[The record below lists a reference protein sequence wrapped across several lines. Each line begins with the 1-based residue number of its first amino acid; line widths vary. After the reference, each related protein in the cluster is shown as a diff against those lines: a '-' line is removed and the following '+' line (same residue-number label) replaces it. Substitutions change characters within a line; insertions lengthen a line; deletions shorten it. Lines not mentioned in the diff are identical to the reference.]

1 MFGHKKEITQKFI
14 EKANDEQENPEEK
27 DEPKK
32 EKIENRLDSKDS
44 DNFIFY
50 GENSKF
56 SKQLEIYATLKDSQE
71 KIQKDKLV
79 LTVID
84 SSASIE
90 YLSMKICENFSQ
102 FPEYQN
108 LEGLRAINLTKINDE
123 KNLPPEEKV
132 ENVLRNGD
140 IIYLDLISNEIWIKV
155 IFNMTSVI
163 NKNSKLIVSM
173 DVKIK
178 NEITFR
184 QLRYK
189 LMKSGI
195 ICFLDKCNKSDNLF
209 HYVISELNISTSV
222 HGNIDDKKLRS
233 IDEMTIKQLFNFKS
247 SMKLEIKFFPLEVI
261 LFQKLK
267 ILSIPKAL
275 NKKSILW
282 EKFKQLR
289 FRELL
294 NNKKYQKEKKYIF
307 DFFKIL
313 FKTKDSLP
321 KCYIYSLE
329 EDLNANTTENN
340 IEKVSEN
347 IINNSET
354 GGLEE
359 SENIK
364 MNQSNNIFNKSLFN
378 WSEMGK
384 SSLEN
389 INISS
394 IGDDLEKIALIILP
408 PKQEEKNEIV
418 PNPNPKKS
426 KKRRSKNRKSTDRN
440 YKLNFS
446 DLEFGIISEENDE
459 DASDDKTLK
468 EGNKRKISDYNY
480 TDKNT
485 FKSEK
490 KLSFEFLDKEN
501 DMDDNNIYINLKPKN
516 SNKKGKKHS
525 TIKRNLCDDFEKF
538 FEKEK
543 FLDFL
548 TGLYLIFIEKGVLE
562 KSTIPEFR
570 KLKID
575 EKKINSLNKRRKKKK
590 LVDYSAIYESIFSV
604 KRLNIEL
611 GVFSIFILIFLMIFS
626 YLLSNTY
633 Y

>member
-14 EKANDEQENPEEK
+14 EKANDERENPEEK

-233 IDEMTIKQLFNFKS
+233 IDEMMIKQLFNFKS
-247 SMKLEIKFFPLEVI
+247 SMKLEIKFFPLEFI

-275 NKKSILW
+275 NKKSMLW

-307 DFFKIL
+307 DFFKNL

-490 KLSFEFLDKEN
+490 KLSFEFLDKDN

-525 TIKRNLCDDFEKF
+525 AIKRNLCDDFEKF

-590 LVDYSAIYESIFSV
+590 LVDYSVVYESIFSV

>member
-1 MFGHKKEITQKFI
+1 
-14 EKANDEQENPEEK
+14 
-27 DEPKK
+27 
-32 EKIENRLDSKDS
+32 
-44 DNFIFY
+44 
-50 GENSKF
+50 
-56 SKQLEIYATLKDSQE
+56 
-71 KIQKDKLV
+71 
-79 LTVID
+79 
-84 SSASIE
+84 
-90 YLSMKICENFSQ
+90 MKICENFSQ

-233 IDEMTIKQLFNFKS
+233 IDEMMIKQLFNFKS
-247 SMKLEIKFFPLEVI
+247 SMKLEIKFFPLEFI

-459 DASDDKTLK
+459 DASDDKTLN

-490 KLSFEFLDKEN
+490 KLSFEFLDKDN

-525 TIKRNLCDDFEKF
+525 SIKRNLCDDFEKF

-575 EKKINSLNKRRKKKK
+575 VKKINSLNKRRKKKK

-611 GVFSIFILIFLMIFS
+611 GVFSTFILIFLMIFS

>member
-14 EKANDEQENPEEK
+14 EKANDERENPEEK

-233 IDEMTIKQLFNFKS
+233 IDEMMIKQLFNFKS
-247 SMKLEIKFFPLEVI
+247 SMKLEIKFFPLEFI

-307 DFFKIL
+307 DFFKNL

-490 KLSFEFLDKEN
+490 KLSFEFLDKDN

-525 TIKRNLCDDFEKF
+525 AIKRNLCDDFEKF

-604 KRLNIEL
+604 INKN
-611 GVFSIFILIFLMIFS
+611 IFLFINIF
-626 YLLSNTY
+626 N
-633 Y
+633 

>member
-14 EKANDEQENPEEK
+14 EKANDEQENQEEK

-233 IDEMTIKQLFNFKS
+233 IDEMMIKQLFNFKS
-247 SMKLEIKFFPLEVI
+247 SMKLEIKFFPLEFI

-275 NKKSILW
+275 NKKSMLW

-307 DFFKIL
+307 DFFKNL

-490 KLSFEFLDKEN
+490 KLSFEFLDKDN

-525 TIKRNLCDDFEKF
+525 AIKRNLCDDFEKF

-575 EKKINSLNKRRKKKK
+575 VKKINSLNKRRKKKK
-590 LVDYSAIYESIFSV
+590 LVDYSVVYESIFSV

>member
-14 EKANDEQENPEEK
+14 EKANDERENQEEK

-233 IDEMTIKQLFNFKS
+233 IDEMMIKQLFNFKS
-247 SMKLEIKFFPLEVI
+247 SMKLEIKFFPLEFI

-275 NKKSILW
+275 NKKSMLW

-307 DFFKIL
+307 DFFKNL

-490 KLSFEFLDKEN
+490 KLSFEFLDKDN

-525 TIKRNLCDDFEKF
+525 AIKRNLCDDFEKF

>member
-14 EKANDEQENPEEK
+14 EKANDERENPEEK

-233 IDEMTIKQLFNFKS
+233 IDEMMIKQLFNFKS
-247 SMKLEIKFFPLEVI
+247 SMKLEIKFFPLEFI

-307 DFFKIL
+307 DFFKNL

-340 IEKVSEN
+340 LEKVSEN

-426 KKRRSKNRKSTDRN
+426 KKSRSKNRKSTDRN

-490 KLSFEFLDKEN
+490 KLSFEFLDKDN

-525 TIKRNLCDDFEKF
+525 AIKRNLCDDFEKF

-604 KRLNIEL
+604 INKN
-611 GVFSIFILIFLMIFS
+611 IFLFINIF
-626 YLLSNTY
+626 N
-633 Y
+633 

>member
-14 EKANDEQENPEEK
+14 EKANDERENPEEK

-247 SMKLEIKFFPLEVI
+247 SMKLEIKFFPLEFI

-275 NKKSILW
+275 NKKSMLW

-307 DFFKIL
+307 DFFKNL

-440 YKLNFS
+440 YKLNLS

-490 KLSFEFLDKEN
+490 KLSFEFLDKDN

-525 TIKRNLCDDFEKF
+525 AIKRNLCDDFEKF

-575 EKKINSLNKRRKKKK
+575 VKKINSLNKRRKKKK

>member
-14 EKANDEQENPEEK
+14 EKANDERENPEEK

-233 IDEMTIKQLFNFKS
+233 IDEMMIKQLFNFKS
-247 SMKLEIKFFPLEVI
+247 SMKLEIKFFPLEFI

-275 NKKSILW
+275 NKKSMLW

-307 DFFKIL
+307 DFFKNL

-340 IEKVSEN
+340 LEKVSEN

-490 KLSFEFLDKEN
+490 KLSFEFLDKDN

-525 TIKRNLCDDFEKF
+525 AIKRNLCDDFEKF

-575 EKKINSLNKRRKKKK
+575 VKKINSLNKRRKKKK
-590 LVDYSAIYESIFSV
+590 LVDYSVIYESIFSV

>member
-14 EKANDEQENPEEK
+14 EKANDERENPEEK

-233 IDEMTIKQLFNFKS
+233 IDEMMIKQLFNFKS
-247 SMKLEIKFFPLEVI
+247 SMKLEIKFFPLEFI

-275 NKKSILW
+275 NKKSMLW

-307 DFFKIL
+307 DFFKNL

-321 KCYIYSLE
+321 KCYIYSLD

-340 IEKVSEN
+340 IERVSEN

-354 GGLEE
+354 VGLEE

-364 MNQSNNIFNKSLFN
+364 MSQSNNIFNKSLFN
-378 WSEMGK
+378 WSEIGK

-389 INISS
+389 INLSA
-394 IGDDLEKIALIILP
+394 IGDEPEKIALIILP

-426 KKRRSKNRKSTDRN
+426 KKRRAKNRKSTDRN

-459 DASDDKTLK
+459 DTSDDKAEK

-485 FKSEK
+485 FKSTK
-490 KLSFEFLDKEN
+490 KLSLEFLDKEN
-501 DMDDNNIYINLKPKN
+501 DMDDDNIYINLKPKN

-525 TIKRNLCDDFEKF
+525 ALKRNLCDDFEKF

-611 GVFSIFILIFLMIFS
+611 GVFSFCVLGILIFLS
-626 YLLSNTY
+626 YLLSDTY
-633 Y
+633 L

>member
-14 EKANDEQENPEEK
+14 EKANDERENPEEK

-233 IDEMTIKQLFNFKS
+233 IDEMMIKQLFNFKS
-247 SMKLEIKFFPLEVI
+247 SMKLEIKFFPLEFI

-267 ILSIPKAL
+267 IRSIPKAV
-275 NKKSILW
+275 NKKSMLW

-307 DFFKIL
+307 DFFKNL

-426 KKRRSKNRKSTDRN
+426 KKSRSKNRKSTDRN

-490 KLSFEFLDKEN
+490 KLSFEFLDKDN

-525 TIKRNLCDDFEKF
+525 AIKRNLCDDFEKF

>member
-1 MFGHKKEITQKFI
+1 MFGRKKEITQKFI
-14 EKANDEQENPEEK
+14 EKTNDDQENSEEK

-32 EKIENRLDSKDS
+32 EKIENPLESKDS

-123 KNLPPEEKV
+123 KILPPEEKV

-209 HYVISELNISTSV
+209 HYVVSELNISSSV

-233 IDEMTIKQLFNFKS
+233 IDELTIKQLFNFKS
-247 SMKLEIKFFPLEVI
+247 SMKLEIKFFPLEFI

-267 ILSIPKAL
+267 ILSIPKSL
-275 NKKSILW
+275 NKKRMLW
-282 EKFKQLR
+282 DKFKQLR

-294 NNKKYQKEKKYIF
+294 NNRKYQKEKKYIF
-307 DFFKIL
+307 DFFKNL
-313 FKTKDSLP
+313 FKTKNSLP
-321 KCYIYSLE
+321 KCYIYSLD

-354 GGLEE
+354 GGFED
-359 SENIK
+359 SENLK
-364 MNQSNNIFNKSLFN
+364 MSQSNNQLLFN
-378 WSEMGK
+378 WSEIGK

-389 INISS
+389 INLSGIG
-394 IGDDLEKIALIILP
+394 IGDEFEKIALIILP
-408 PKQEEKNEIV
+408 PKQEEKNEI
-418 PNPNPKKS
+418 NTIQNPKKS
-426 KKRRSKNRKSTDRN
+426 KKKKSKNRKSTDRN
-440 YKLNFS
+440 YKLSFS

-459 DASDDKTLK
+459 DYSDEKSEKSDK
-468 EGNKRKISDYNY
+468 KRKISDNNF

-485 FKSEK
+485 FKSNK
-490 KLSFEFLDKEN
+490 KLTLEFLDKEN
-501 DMDDNNIYINLKPKN
+501 EIDDDNIYINLKPKN
-516 SNKKGKKHS
+516 SGKKAKKHS
-525 TIKRNLCDDFEKF
+525 ALKRNLCDDFEKF

-548 TGLYLIFIEKGVLE
+548 TGLYLIYIEKGVLE

-590 LVDYSAIYESIFSV
+590 LVDYSALYKSVFSV
-604 KRLNIEL
+604 KGLNIEL
-611 GVFSIFILIFLMIFS
+611 GVFSIFVLIFFMVFS

>member
-14 EKANDEQENPEEK
+14 EKANDERENPEEK

-233 IDEMTIKQLFNFKS
+233 IDEMMIKQLFNFKS
-247 SMKLEIKFFPLEVI
+247 SMKLEIKFFPLEFI

-275 NKKSILW
+275 NKKSMLW

-307 DFFKIL
+307 DFFKNL

-321 KCYIYSLE
+321 KCYIYSLD

-340 IEKVSEN
+340 IERVSEN

-354 GGLEE
+354 VGLEE

-364 MNQSNNIFNKSLFN
+364 MSQSNNIFNKSLFN
-378 WSEMGK
+378 WSEIGK

-389 INISS
+389 INLSA
-394 IGDDLEKIALIILP
+394 IGDEPEKIALIILP

-426 KKRRSKNRKSTDRN
+426 KKRRAKNRKSTDRN

-459 DASDDKTLK
+459 DTSDDKAEK

-485 FKSEK
+485 FKSTK
-490 KLSFEFLDKEN
+490 KLSLEFLDKEN
-501 DMDDNNIYINLKPKN
+501 DMDDDNIYINLKPKN

-525 TIKRNLCDDFEKF
+525 ALKRNLCDDFEKF

-604 KRLNIEL
+604 KRLNIEF
-611 GVFSIFILIFLMIFS
+611 GVFSLFILIFLMIFS

>member
-14 EKANDEQENPEEK
+14 EKANDERENPEEK

-32 EKIENRLDSKDS
+32 EKIENRLNSKDS

-247 SMKLEIKFFPLEVI
+247 SMKLEIKFFPLEFI

-307 DFFKIL
+307 DFFKNL

-490 KLSFEFLDKEN
+490 KLSFEFLDKDN

-525 TIKRNLCDDFEKF
+525 AIKRNLCDDFEKF

>member
-14 EKANDEQENPEEK
+14 EKANDERENPEEK

-123 KNLPPEEKV
+123 KILPPEEKV

-233 IDEMTIKQLFNFKS
+233 IDEMMIKQLFNFKS
-247 SMKLEIKFFPLEVI
+247 SMKLEIKFFPLEFI

-275 NKKSILW
+275 NKKSMLW

-307 DFFKIL
+307 DFFKNL

-490 KLSFEFLDKEN
+490 KLSFEFLDKDN

-525 TIKRNLCDDFEKF
+525 AIKRNLCDDFEKF

>member
-1 MFGHKKEITQKFI
+1 MFGRKKEITQKFI
-14 EKANDEQENPEEK
+14 EKTNDVQENSEEK

-32 EKIENRLDSKDS
+32 EKIENPLESKDS

-123 KNLPPEEKV
+123 KILPPEEKV

-247 SMKLEIKFFPLEVI
+247 SMKLEIKFFPLEFI

-275 NKKSILW
+275 NKKSMLW

-307 DFFKIL
+307 DFFKNL

-480 TDKNT
+480 PDKNT

-490 KLSFEFLDKEN
+490 KLSFEFLDKDN

-525 TIKRNLCDDFEKF
+525 AIKRNLCDDFEKF

-575 EKKINSLNKRRKKKK
+575 VKKINSLNKRRKKKK
-590 LVDYSAIYESIFSV
+590 LVDYSVIYESIFSV

>member
-14 EKANDEQENPEEK
+14 EKANDERENPEEK

-247 SMKLEIKFFPLEVI
+247 SMKLEIKFFPLEFI

-275 NKKSILW
+275 NKKSMLW

-307 DFFKIL
+307 DFFKNL

-490 KLSFEFLDKEN
+490 KLSFEFLDKDN

-525 TIKRNLCDDFEKF
+525 AIKRNLCDDFEKF

>member
-14 EKANDEQENPEEK
+14 EKANDERDNPEEK

-233 IDEMTIKQLFNFKS
+233 IDEMMIKQLFNFKS
-247 SMKLEIKFFPLEVI
+247 SMKLEIKFFPLEFI

-275 NKKSILW
+275 NKKSMLW

-307 DFFKIL
+307 DFFKNL

-490 KLSFEFLDKEN
+490 KLSFEFLDKDN

-525 TIKRNLCDDFEKF
+525 AIKRNLCDDFEKF

>member
-1 MFGHKKEITQKFI
+1 MFGRKKEITQKFI
-14 EKANDEQENPEEK
+14 EKTNDEQENSEEK

-32 EKIENRLDSKDS
+32 EKIENSLESKDS

-56 SKQLEIYATLKDSQE
+56 SKQLEIYATLKDSHE

-123 KNLPPEEKV
+123 KILPPEEKV

-209 HYVISELNISTSV
+209 HYVVSELNISSSV

-233 IDEMTIKQLFNFKS
+233 IDELTIKQLFNFKS
-247 SMKLEIKFFPLEVI
+247 SMKLEIKFFPLEFI

-267 ILSIPKAL
+267 ILSIPKSL
-275 NKKSILW
+275 NKKRMLW
-282 EKFKQLR
+282 DKFKQLR

-294 NNKKYQKEKKYIF
+294 NNRKYQKEKKYIF
-307 DFFKIL
+307 DFFKNL
-313 FKTKDSLP
+313 FKTKNSLP
-321 KCYIYSLE
+321 KCYIYSLD

-354 GGLEE
+354 GGFED
-359 SENIK
+359 SENLK
-364 MNQSNNIFNKSLFN
+364 MSQSNNQLLFN
-378 WSEMGK
+378 WSEIGK

-389 INISS
+389 INLSGIG
-394 IGDDLEKIALIILP
+394 IGDEFEKIALIILP
-408 PKQEEKNEIV
+408 PKQEEKNEI
-418 PNPNPKKS
+418 NTIQNPKKS
-426 KKRRSKNRKSTDRN
+426 KKKKSKNRKSTDRN
-440 YKLNFS
+440 YKLSFS

-459 DASDDKTLK
+459 DYSDEKTEKEDK
-468 EGNKRKISDYNY
+468 KRKISDNNF

-485 FKSEK
+485 FKSNK
-490 KLSFEFLDKEN
+490 KLSLEFLDKEN
-501 DMDDNNIYINLKPKN
+501 EIDDDNIYINLKPKN
-516 SNKKGKKHS
+516 SGKKAKKHS
-525 TIKRNLCDDFEKF
+525 ALKRNLCDDFEKF

-548 TGLYLIFIEKGVLE
+548 TGLYLIYIEKGVLE

-590 LVDYSAIYESIFSV
+590 LVDYSTLYKSVFSV
-604 KRLNIEL
+604 KGLNIEL
-611 GVFSIFILIFLMIFS
+611 GVFSIFVLIFFMVFS
-626 YLLSNTY
+626 YLLSDTY

>member
-14 EKANDEQENPEEK
+14 EKANDERENPEEK

-233 IDEMTIKQLFNFKS
+233 IDEMMIKQLFNFKS
-247 SMKLEIKFFPLEVI
+247 SMKLEIKFFPLEFI

-459 DASDDKTLK
+459 DASDDKTLN

-490 KLSFEFLDKEN
+490 KLSFEFLDKDN

-525 TIKRNLCDDFEKF
+525 SIKRNLCDDFEKF

-575 EKKINSLNKRRKKKK
+575 VKKINSLNKRRKKKK

-611 GVFSIFILIFLMIFS
+611 GVFSTFILIFLMIFS

>member
-14 EKANDEQENPEEK
+14 EKANDERENPEEK

-32 EKIENRLDSKDS
+32 EKIENPLESKDS

-233 IDEMTIKQLFNFKS
+233 IDEMMIKQLFNFKS
-247 SMKLEIKFFPLEVI
+247 SMKLEIKFFPLEFI

-275 NKKSILW
+275 NKKSMLW

-307 DFFKIL
+307 DFFKNL

-340 IEKVSEN
+340 IEKVSEH

-490 KLSFEFLDKEN
+490 KLSFEFLDKDN

>member
-14 EKANDEQENPEEK
+14 EKANDERENPEEK

-247 SMKLEIKFFPLEVI
+247 SMKLEIKFFPLEFI

-307 DFFKIL
+307 DFFKNL

-490 KLSFEFLDKEN
+490 KLSFEFLDKDN

-525 TIKRNLCDDFEKF
+525 AIKRNLCDDFEKF

>member
-14 EKANDEQENPEEK
+14 EKANDERENPEEK

-90 YLSMKICENFSQ
+90 YLSMKICENFSH

-233 IDEMTIKQLFNFKS
+233 IDEMMIKQLFNFKS
-247 SMKLEIKFFPLEVI
+247 SMKLEIKFFPLEFI

-275 NKKSILW
+275 NKKSMLW

-307 DFFKIL
+307 DFFKNL

-490 KLSFEFLDKEN
+490 KLSFEFLDKDN

-525 TIKRNLCDDFEKF
+525 AIKRNLCDDFEKF

>member
-14 EKANDEQENPEEK
+14 EKANDERENPEEK

-233 IDEMTIKQLFNFKS
+233 IDEMMIKQLFNFKS
-247 SMKLEIKFFPLEVI
+247 SMKLEIKFFPLEFI

-275 NKKSILW
+275 NKKSMLW

-307 DFFKIL
+307 DFFKNL

-490 KLSFEFLDKEN
+490 KLSFEFLDKDN

-525 TIKRNLCDDFEKF
+525 AIKRNLCDDFEKF

-575 EKKINSLNKRRKKKK
+575 VKKINSLNKRRKKKK

>member
-14 EKANDEQENPEEK
+14 EKANDEQENQEEK

-233 IDEMTIKQLFNFKS
+233 IDEMMIKQLFNFKS
-247 SMKLEIKFFPLEVI
+247 SMKLEIKFFPLEFI

-275 NKKSILW
+275 NKKSMLW

-307 DFFKIL
+307 DFFKNL

-418 PNPNPKKS
+418 QNPNPKKS

-490 KLSFEFLDKEN
+490 KLSFEFLDKDN

-525 TIKRNLCDDFEKF
+525 AIKRNLCDDFEKF

-575 EKKINSLNKRRKKKK
+575 VKKINSLNKRRKKKK
-590 LVDYSAIYESIFSV
+590 LVDYSVVYESIFSV

>member
-14 EKANDEQENPEEK
+14 EKANDERENPEEK

-123 KNLPPEEKV
+123 KILPPEEKV

-189 LMKSGI
+189 LIKSGI

-209 HYVISELNISTSV
+209 HYVVSELNISSSV

-233 IDEMTIKQLFNFKS
+233 IDELTIKQLFNFKS
-247 SMKLEIKFFPLEVI
+247 SMKLEIKFFPLEFI

-267 ILSIPKAL
+267 ILSIPKSL
-275 NKKSILW
+275 NKKRMLW
-282 EKFKQLR
+282 DKFKQLR

-294 NNKKYQKEKKYIF
+294 NNRKYQKEKKYIF
-307 DFFKIL
+307 DFFKNL
-313 FKTKDSLP
+313 FKTKNSLS
-321 KCYIYSLE
+321 KCYIYSLD

-354 GGLEE
+354 GGFED
-359 SENIK
+359 SENLK
-364 MNQSNNIFNKSLFN
+364 MSQSNNQLLFN
-378 WSEMGK
+378 WSEIGK

-389 INISS
+389 INLSGIG
-394 IGDDLEKIALIILP
+394 IGDEFEKIALIILP
-408 PKQEEKNEIV
+408 PKQEEKNEI
-418 PNPNPKKS
+418 NTIQNPKKS
-426 KKRRSKNRKSTDRN
+426 KKKKSKNRKSTDKN
-440 YKLNFS
+440 YKLSFS

-459 DASDDKTLK
+459 DYSDEKSEKSDK
-468 EGNKRKISDYNY
+468 KRKISDNNF

-485 FKSEK
+485 FKSNK
-490 KLSFEFLDKEN
+490 KLTLEFLDKEN
-501 DMDDNNIYINLKPKN
+501 EIDDDNIYINLKPKN
-516 SNKKGKKHS
+516 SGKKAKKHS
-525 TIKRNLCDDFEKF
+525 ALKRNLCDDFEKF

-548 TGLYLIFIEKGVLE
+548 TGLYLIYIEKGVLE

-590 LVDYSAIYESIFSV
+590 LVDYSTLYKSVFSV
-604 KRLNIEL
+604 KGLNIEL
-611 GVFSIFILIFLMIFS
+611 GVFSIFVLIFFMVFS
-626 YLLSNTY
+626 YLLSDTY

>member
-1 MFGHKKEITQKFI
+1 MFGRKKEITQKFI
-14 EKANDEQENPEEK
+14 EKTKDEQENSEEK

-32 EKIENRLDSKDS
+32 EKIENPLESKDS

-56 SKQLEIYATLKDSQE
+56 SKQLEIYDTLKDSQE

-123 KNLPPEEKV
+123 KILPPEEKV

-233 IDEMTIKQLFNFKS
+233 IDEMMIKQLFNFKS
-247 SMKLEIKFFPLEVI
+247 SMKLEIKFFPLEFI

-275 NKKSILW
+275 NKKSMLW

-307 DFFKIL
+307 DFFKNL

-490 KLSFEFLDKEN
+490 KLSFEFLDKDN

-525 TIKRNLCDDFEKF
+525 AIKRNLCDDFEKF

>member
-14 EKANDEQENPEEK
+14 EKANDEQENQEEK

-233 IDEMTIKQLFNFKS
+233 IDEMMIKQLFNFKS
-247 SMKLEIKFFPLEVI
+247 SMKLEIKFFPLEFI

-275 NKKSILW
+275 NKKSMLW

-307 DFFKIL
+307 DFFKNL

-490 KLSFEFLDKEN
+490 KLSFEFLDKDN

-525 TIKRNLCDDFEKF
+525 AIKRNLCDDFEKF

>member
-1 MFGHKKEITQKFI
+1 
-14 EKANDEQENPEEK
+14 
-27 DEPKK
+27 
-32 EKIENRLDSKDS
+32 
-44 DNFIFY
+44 
-50 GENSKF
+50 
-56 SKQLEIYATLKDSQE
+56 
-71 KIQKDKLV
+71 
-79 LTVID
+79 
-84 SSASIE
+84 
-90 YLSMKICENFSQ
+90 MKICENFSQ

-173 DVKIK
+173 EVKIK

-233 IDEMTIKQLFNFKS
+233 IDEMMIKQLFNFKS
-247 SMKLEIKFFPLEVI
+247 SMKLEIKFFPLEFI

-307 DFFKIL
+307 DFFKNL

-459 DASDDKTLK
+459 DASDDKTLN

-490 KLSFEFLDKEN
+490 KLSFEFLDKDN

-525 TIKRNLCDDFEKF
+525 SIKRNLCDDFEKF

-575 EKKINSLNKRRKKKK
+575 VKKINSLNKRRKKKK

-611 GVFSIFILIFLMIFS
+611 GVFSTFILIFLMIFS

>member
-14 EKANDEQENPEEK
+14 EKANDERENPEEK

-247 SMKLEIKFFPLEVI
+247 SMKLEIKFFPLEFI

-275 NKKSILW
+275 NKKSMLW

-307 DFFKIL
+307 DFFKNL

-340 IEKVSEN
+340 LEKVSEN

-490 KLSFEFLDKEN
+490 KLSFEFLDKDN

-525 TIKRNLCDDFEKF
+525 AIKRNLCDDFEKF

>member
-14 EKANDEQENPEEK
+14 EKANDERENPEEK

-247 SMKLEIKFFPLEVI
+247 SMKLEIKFFPLEFI

-275 NKKSILW
+275 NKKSMLW

-307 DFFKIL
+307 DFFKNL

-426 KKRRSKNRKSTDRN
+426 KKSRSKNRKSTDRN

-490 KLSFEFLDKEN
+490 KLSFEFLDKDN

-525 TIKRNLCDDFEKF
+525 AIKRNLCDDFEKF

-611 GVFSIFILIFLMIFS
+611 GVFSIFILIFLIIFS

>member
-14 EKANDEQENPEEK
+14 EKANDERENPEEK

-123 KNLPPEEKV
+123 KNLPAEEKV

-233 IDEMTIKQLFNFKS
+233 IDEMMIKQLFNFKS
-247 SMKLEIKFFPLEVI
+247 SMKLEIKFFPLEFI

-275 NKKSILW
+275 NKKSMLW

-307 DFFKIL
+307 DFFKNL

-490 KLSFEFLDKEN
+490 KLSFEFLDKDN

-525 TIKRNLCDDFEKF
+525 AIKRNLCDDFEKF

-575 EKKINSLNKRRKKKK
+575 VKKINSLNKRRKKKK

>member
-14 EKANDEQENPEEK
+14 EKANDERENPEEK

-233 IDEMTIKQLFNFKS
+233 IDEMMIKQLFNFKS
-247 SMKLEIKFFPLEVI
+247 SMKLEIKFFPLEFI

-307 DFFKIL
+307 DFFKNL

-426 KKRRSKNRKSTDRN
+426 KKSRSKNRKSTDRN

-490 KLSFEFLDKEN
+490 KLSFEFLDKDN

-525 TIKRNLCDDFEKF
+525 AIKRNLCDDFEKF

>member
-14 EKANDEQENPEEK
+14 EKANDERENPEEK

-233 IDEMTIKQLFNFKS
+233 IDEMMIKQLFNFKS
-247 SMKLEIKFFPLEVI
+247 SMKLEIKFFPLEFI

-275 NKKSILW
+275 NKKSMLW

-307 DFFKIL
+307 DFFKNL

-490 KLSFEFLDKEN
+490 KLSFEFLDKDN

-525 TIKRNLCDDFEKF
+525 AIKRNLCDDFEKF

-611 GVFSIFILIFLMIFS
+611 GVFSIFILIFLMVFS

>member
-14 EKANDEQENPEEK
+14 EKANDERENPEEK

-247 SMKLEIKFFPLEVI
+247 SMKLEIKFFPLEFI

-275 NKKSILW
+275 NKKSMLW

-307 DFFKIL
+307 DFFKNL

-490 KLSFEFLDKEN
+490 KLSFEFLDKDN

-525 TIKRNLCDDFEKF
+525 AIKRNLCDDFEKF

-575 EKKINSLNKRRKKKK
+575 VKKINSLNKRRKKKK

>member
-14 EKANDEQENPEEK
+14 EKANDERENPEEK

-233 IDEMTIKQLFNFKS
+233 IDEMMIKQLFNFKS
-247 SMKLEIKFFPLEVI
+247 SMKLEIKFFPLEFI

-307 DFFKIL
+307 DFFKNL

-426 KKRRSKNRKSTDRN
+426 KQRRSKNRKSTDRN

-490 KLSFEFLDKEN
+490 KLSFEFLDKDN

-525 TIKRNLCDDFEKF
+525 AIKRNLCDDFEKF

-590 LVDYSAIYESIFSV
+590 LVDYSVIYESIFSV

>member
-14 EKANDEQENPEEK
+14 EKANDEQENQEEK

-233 IDEMTIKQLFNFKS
+233 IDEMMIKQLFNFKS
-247 SMKLEIKFFPLEVI
+247 SMKLEIKFFPLEFI

-307 DFFKIL
+307 DFFKNL

-490 KLSFEFLDKEN
+490 KLSFEFLDKDN

-525 TIKRNLCDDFEKF
+525 AIKRNLCDDFEKF

>member
-14 EKANDEQENPEEK
+14 EKANDERENPEEK

-247 SMKLEIKFFPLEVI
+247 SMKLEIKFFPLEFI

-307 DFFKIL
+307 DFFKNL

-408 PKQEEKNEIV
+408 AKQEEKNEIV

-490 KLSFEFLDKEN
+490 KLSFEFLDKDN

-525 TIKRNLCDDFEKF
+525 AIKRNLCDDFEKF